1 MKSSEEG
8 NTMKSSDGS
17 VESVVNVT
25 VDRVFR

>member
-8 NTMKSSDGS
+8 NTMKSSDDS
-17 VESVVNVT
+17 VGSVVNVT